1 MIAKAAPIAH
11 GANAIRYSV
20 NKDRADIVKANLI
33 PEDISPDAM
42 YQRMMLNC
50 KQFMPKIRRGSPM
63 KDFVIRIELSPT
75 PKETS

>member
-20 NKDRADIVKANLI
+20 NKDRADIVKVNLM
-33 PEDISPDAM
+33 PRDISPDAM

-50 KQFMPKIRRGSPM
+50 K
-63 KDFVIRIELSPT
+63 
-75 PKETS
+75 